1 MAMPQIP
8 RVSRSGFRASRITVA
23 LVALGLGLSP
33 GLAQALTAAE
43 VWSEMQRIATESG
56 QTPRAA
62 SERGG
67 DGTLTLEGVTIA
79 AGADAGN
86 RTTTLIDSILLT
98 ENADGSV
105 GIAYQG
111 AYQIVLESSA
121 PGGLDRAVLDL
132 QTSGLK
138 ALATGT
144 VGDLLFQ
151 YDADEA
157 ALSLSQFAA
166 ADRSEIP
173 DFQLSVTDLSL
184 TSRFVGSQNAVD
196 AEAANLSFVLS
207 IVAPDG
213 AGQIDAEYRLTSP
226 TLQSTGNALALSS
239 ASSLEGLL
247 ASGVPFAFEFNHSG
261 MALGLSASSQ
271 GVSDGLAAE
280 IATGTSRARLA
291 DGAIDAAGSA
301 NGLRLQAVS
310 NRLPA
315 PLSASADTLSVAG
328 MLPVV
333 SGTDSVPVS
342 MEMTI
347 EKLTF
352 GDEVW
357 QMIDPGE
364 NLPRDPAR
372 LQLDLDGVARFSDSA
387 GGMPLQRGPVLD
399 LEQLTINNFAL
410 SAAGALLEAE
420 GAAIIDRARPGP
432 LPGMPALIG
441 RFGLAASGA
450 EALMT
455 GLAGAGILQPSDAM
469 GLRMMLGMLARP
481 GTQPDTLTS
490 EIELRPD
497 GSVVANGMQ
506 LR

>member
-8 RVSRSGFRASRITVA
+8 HVTCISFRIPQTSAA

-43 VWSEMQRIATESG
+43 VWSEMQRFATESG

-79 AGADAGN
+79 ANTDTAN
-86 RTTTLIDSILLT
+86 QTTTLIDGIRLT

-105 GIAYQG
+105 GISYQG

-121 PGGLDRAVLDL
+121 PGGIDRAVLDL
-132 QTSGLK
+132 QTSGLS
-138 ALATGT
+138 AIATGT

-151 YDADEA
+151 YDANEV
-157 ALSLSQFAA
+157 ALRLSQFAA

-173 DFQLSVTDLSL
+173 EFQLSLTDLSM

-196 AEAANLSFVLS
+196 ASAADLSFVLS
-207 IVAPDG
+207 VIAPDG
-213 AGQIDAEYRLTSP
+213 MGQMDAEYRLTSP
-226 TLQSTGNALALSS
+226 TLQSTGNSLALSS

-247 ASGVPFAFEFNHSG
+247 ASGVPFAFEFSHAG
-261 MALGLSASSQ
+261 MALGLSASTQ
-271 GVSDGLAAE
+271 GTSDGLALE
-280 IATGTSRARLA
+280 IETGTSRARLA
-291 DGAIDAAGSA
+291 DGAIDVAASA
-301 NGLRLQAVS
+301 NGLRLQTVS

-315 PLSASADTLSVAG
+315 PLSASADRLSVAG
-328 MLPVV
+328 TLPVV
-333 SGTDSVPVS
+333 MGTDSVPVS
-342 MEMTI
+342 VDVTI
-347 EKLTF
+347 AELTF

-357 QMIDPGE
+357 QMLDPGE
-364 NLPRDPAR
+364 NLSREPAQ
-372 LQLDLDGVARFSDSA
+372 LQLDLEGVARFSDSA
-387 GGMPLQRGPVLD
+387 GDTSLQPGPVLD
-399 LEQLTINNFAL
+399 LEQLTINSFSL

-432 LPGMPALIG
+432 LPGMPAVIG

-450 EALMT
+450 EALLT
-455 GLAGAGILQPSDAM
+455 GLASAGILQSSDAM

-481 GTQPDTLTS
+481 GSQPDTLTS

-497 GSVVANGMQ
+497 GSVIANGMQ